1 LPATHTH
8 DTPAQTMRAVTV
20 GPDGPVL
27 REVRRPTPGPSQV
40 LVKVHASG
48 INRADLHVA
57 AGHKHGSTGGEGAV
71 IGIEWSGEIVAVG
84 AEVPAG
90 FKPGDTVMCS
100 GAGGYAE
107 YAVTDW
113 GRVYPLPSR
122 DVDLAHAAA
131 LPIALQTAHEALTA
145 SGAFQRGQSV
155 LVQGASSGVGLMTLQ
170 AARILGAAK
179 VIGTSTTAERRTQLA
194 GFGAH
199 LALDPREAGWPQ
211 QVLEATGGQ
220 GVDLV
225 VDFVA
230 GPTVNDSMRATR
242 VCGRIVNVGR
252 MGGFRGEF
260 DFDLHSLRRIH
271 YVGATFRTRS
281 VDEVRE
287 IATRMKADLWAALA
301 DGALRMPVCR
311 RFALADA
318 AEALRFVSAN
328 AHFGK
333 VVLDV

>member
-1 LPATHTH
+1 MH
-8 DTPAQTMRAVTV
+8 DTSAQTMRAVTV

-27 REVRRPTPGPSQV
+27 REVPRPTPGPSQV
-40 LVKVHASG
+40 LVKVHAAG

-57 AGHKHGSTGGEGAV
+57 AGHKHGATGGQGAV

-84 AEVPAG
+84 VDVPAG
-90 FKPGDTVMCS
+90 FKPGDAVMCS

-107 YAVTDW
+107 YAVADW
-113 GRVYPLPSR
+113 GRVYPLPSH

-170 AARILGAAK
+170 VARILGAAK
-179 VIGTSTTAERRTQLA
+179 VIGTSTTAERRAQLA

-199 LALDPREAGWPQ
+199 LALDSRETGWPQ
-211 QVLEATGGQ
+211 RVLEATGGQ

-252 MGGFRGEF
+252 MGGFKGEF

-281 VDEVRE
+281 VQEVRE
-287 IATRMKADLWAALA
+287 IASRMKADLWAALA

-311 RFALADA
+311 RFPLADA
-318 AEALRFVSAN
+318 AEALEFVSAN

-333 VVLDV
+333 VILDV